1 MITAEGLRWI
11 VTAVFVLTGA
21 FCAYRCVRERSWP
34 DRAGDGLH
42 LVMCVAMVAM
52 AWPATM
58 SVARLPQTVFFG
70 LAALWFLVVAVKGVA
85 HHGHGGRR
93 VASYHVVMMAAM
105 AWMVFVMPRAMGGM
119 TGPGAATDMP
129 GMPGMAM
136 SGGGSGGAVP
146 ADVTIVALVLLIVF
160 LVAGLVFLAR
170 AIDDARASGP
180 PLRALGRGADG
191 LMALGMGL
199 MLVAMA

>member
-1 MITAEGLRWI
+1 MITTDGLRWI
-11 VTAVFVLTGA
+11 VTALFVVTGA

-34 DRAGDGLH
+34 DRAGDVLH

-58 SVARLPQTVFFG
+58 SVARVPQTVFFG
-70 LAALWFLVVAVKGVA
+70 LAALWFLVAAFTGRA
-85 HHGHGGRR
+85 HDGHGGRR
-93 VASYHVVMMAAM
+93 VAVYHVVMMAAM
-105 AWMVFVMPRAMGGM
+105 AWMVFVMPRAMSGM
-119 TGPGAATDMP
+119 TGPGGTMDMP
-129 GMPGMAM
+129 GMPGMSMAA
-136 SGGGSGGAVP
+136 GGAGGAAP
-146 ADVTIVALVLLIVF
+146 ADVTVVALVLLILFV
-160 LVAGLVFLAR
+160 VAGLAFLAR

-180 PLRALGRGADG
+180 PLRTLGRGADG